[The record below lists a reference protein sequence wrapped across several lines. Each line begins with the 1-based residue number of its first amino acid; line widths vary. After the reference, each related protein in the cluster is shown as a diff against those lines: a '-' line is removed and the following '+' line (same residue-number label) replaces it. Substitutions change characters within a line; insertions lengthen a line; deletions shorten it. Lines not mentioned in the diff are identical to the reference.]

1 MKPLTILAAEDDEVD
16 MMSLKRALR
25 DIRLVNPIVQAVDG
39 VVAWS
44 HLFDEDDKPLED
56 APEIILLD
64 LNMPR
69 MSGHD
74 FLKKFHEVEARPPC
88 KIFVMT
94 TSDSDQDI
102 MDAHKYDIDG
112 YILKADLEDSLREA
126 LDGLDQKW
134 ALIS

>member
-25 DIRLVNPIVQAVDG
+25 DIGLVNPVVQAIDG
-39 VVAWS
+39 VAAWD
-44 HLFDEDDKPLED
+44 HMFDADDKPLDD
-56 APEIILLD
+56 APELILLD

-74 FLKKFHEVEARPPC
+74 FLKKFHEVELRPNC

-102 MDAHKYDIDG
+102 VDAHKYDIEG
-112 YILKADLEDSLREA
+112 YLLKADLVDSLREA
-126 LDGLDQKW
+126 LDELNLKW

>member
-1 MKPLTILAAEDDEVD
+1 MKPLTILAAEDDDVD

-25 DIRLVNPIVQAVDG
+25 DIGLVNPVVQAIDG
-39 VVAWS
+39 VVAWG
-44 HLFDEDDKPLED
+44 HLFDADDKPLED

-94 TSDSDQDI
+94 TSDSDEDI
-102 MDAHKYDIDG
+102 VDAHKYDITG
-112 YILKADLEDSLREA
+112 YLLKADLVESLREA
-126 LDGLDQKW
+126 LDDLDHKW